1 MPPCLALSRPL
12 DAYFHTLTFGYGKSC
27 SVSHTMR
34 AALHGNN
41 TAAVRSSASCPS
53 FARPSSVRSSAVRCP
68 TARLPDRPSARPP
81 AFLLALGSPFS
92 HTFSAAIS
100 PPAALFE
107 RSGKT
112 YSLFLNG
119 LTCHILHR
127 NYRFVKWFSEKFTNR
142 ASKGIK
148 KEGRLTCPDS

>member
-12 DAYFHTLTFGYGKSC
+12 NAYFHTLTFGYGKSC

-41 TAAVRSSASCPS
+41 TAAVRSSV
-53 FARPSSVRSSAVRCP
+53 RPRHVRPLLVRPLSVRPPSA
-68 TARLPDRPSARPP
+68 ARPP

-119 LTCHILHR
+119 LTYHILHR
-127 NYRFVKWFSEKFTNR
+127 NYRFVKWFSEKFTNIV
-142 ASKGIK
+142 SKGIK